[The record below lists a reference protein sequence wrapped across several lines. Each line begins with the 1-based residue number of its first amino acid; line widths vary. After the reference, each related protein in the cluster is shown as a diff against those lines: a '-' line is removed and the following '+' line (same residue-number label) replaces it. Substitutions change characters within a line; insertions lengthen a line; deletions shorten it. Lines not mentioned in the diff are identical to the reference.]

1 MDPSQD
7 QVVVVTGASAGIGA
21 ALAEELGRRGA
32 RLVLAARRREAL
44 EAVATRCGDAVV
56 VPCDVTS
63 RADVERLREAALARF
78 GRIDAWVNNA
88 GRGLTRPVA
97 ELTDEDV
104 DAMVRDNLKSALYGM
119 QAVLPHLKARGRG
132 VIANV
137 SSMLSRVPFATARS
151 AYSASKAALDSL
163 TEALRMD
170 LAREAP
176 GVRVVLVLP
185 GVVATD
191 FGLNALGGGP
201 DSQALPGAQTAE
213 TVARLLADGLWS
225 GPVDLYTRPEGLELV
240 LRHLRGLAGASP
252 G

>member
-201 DSQALPGAQTAE
+201 DSRALPGAQTAE

-225 GPVDLYTRPEGLELV
+225 GPVDLYTRPEGLEQV

>member
-44 EAVATRCGDAVV
+44 EAVAARCGEAEV

-201 DSQALPGAQTAE
+201 DSRALPGAQTAE

-225 GPVDLYTRPEGLELV
+225 GPVDLYTRPEGLDLV